1 MRRLPVYL
9 LLDVSGSM
17 SGEPIEA
24 VKNGVQM
31 MHSALRKDPYALESA
46 FLSVITFESNVK
58 QVIPLTEV
66 AQFQPPTLTAGGGTS
81 LGAALQEIVN
91 CANREV
97 AKSTPEQKGDWK
109 PLVFIMTD
117 GSPTDDV
124 ESGVAAFL
132 SYKWGIIVA
141 CAAGQHADET
151 ILKRIAGENVVKL
164 DTADSTSIGAFFKW
178 VSSSISAS
186 SKKVDE
192 AGSDAGSLSELPPP
206 PPEINLVK

>member
-46 FLSVITFESNVK
+46 YISVITFESNVQ
-58 QVIPLTEV
+58 QVIPLTELS
-66 AQFQPPTLTAGGGTS
+66 QFQPPNLHAGGGTS
-81 LGAALQEIVN
+81 FGAALQKLVD
-91 CANREV
+91 CAEQEV
-97 AKSTPEQKGDWK
+97 SKSTKEQKGDWK

-117 GSPTDDV
+117 GSPTDNV
-124 ESGVAAFL
+124 EQGVAAFNN
-132 SYKWGIIVA
+132 YKWGVVVA
-141 CAAGQHADET
+141 CAAGQHADKT
-151 ILKRIAGENVVKL
+151 ILQRLTENVVTL
-164 DTADSTSIGAFFKW
+164 DTADSATISAFFKW

-192 AGSDAGSLSELPPP
+192 AGGETGSSELPPP
-206 PPEINLVK
+206 PPEISLVKP

>member
-46 FLSVITFESNVK
+46 FISVITFESNVH
-58 QVIPLTEV
+58 QVVPLTEV
-66 AQFQPPTLTAGGGTS
+66 AQFQPPTLNAGGGTS
-81 LGAALQEIVN
+81 LGAALQKVVE
-91 CANREV
+91 CANNELV
-97 AKSTPEQKGDWK
+97 KSTPEQKGDWK

-117 GSPTDDV
+117 GSPTDNV
-124 ESGVAAFL
+124 EPGIQAFTAA
-132 SYKWGIIVA
+132 KWGIVVA
-141 CAAGQHADET
+141 CAAGAGADKT
-151 ILKRIAGENVVKL
+151 ILQRLTENVVTL
-164 DTADSTSIGAFFKW
+164 DTADSTTIAAFFKW

-192 AGSDAGSLSELPPP
+192 AGSEPGSNELPPP
-206 PPEINLVK
+206 PPEISLSKP

>member
-17 SGEPIEA
+17 LGEPIEA

-46 FLSVITFESNVK
+46 FISVITFESKVS

-66 AQFQPPTLTAGGGTS
+66 AQFQPPTLNAGGGTS
-81 LGAALQEIVN
+81 LGTALQEVVN

-109 PLVFIMTD
+109 PLVFLMTD
-117 GSPTDDV
+117 GAPTDNV
-124 ESGVAAFL
+124 EPGIAAFMAH
-132 SYKWGIIVA
+132 KWGIVVA
-141 CAAGQHADET
+141 CAAGQHADES

-164 DTADSTSIGAFFKW
+164 DTADSSSIAAFFKW

-186 SKKVDE
+186 SKKIDE
-192 AGSDAGSLSELPPP
+192 GGSEAGSLSELPPP